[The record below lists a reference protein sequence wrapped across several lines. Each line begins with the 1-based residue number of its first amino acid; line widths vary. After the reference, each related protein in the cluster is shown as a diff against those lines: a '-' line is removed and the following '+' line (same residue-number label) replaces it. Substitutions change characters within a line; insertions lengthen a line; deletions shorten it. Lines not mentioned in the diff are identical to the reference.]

1 MSDNRGAFMKKFG
14 LSLALCAALSFAV
27 VTAMPTPAEAQKS
40 SKSGKKSSK
49 SKPAKVTVRKGYTPV
64 SVVHFNGCVNSF
76 GWLVPV
82 GTVGCGVVW
91 AVPTIVESLF
101 WRA

>member
-1 MSDNRGAFMKKFG
+1 MKKFG

-40 SKSGKKSSK
+40 GKSSKKSGKSK
-49 SKPAKVTVRKGYTPV
+49 GKPVKVTVQKAGTPV
-64 SVVHFNGCVNSF
+64 SVTYFNHCASGW
-76 GWLVPV
+76 GWLAPV
-82 GTVGCGVVW
+82 GAVGCGVVW
-91 AVPTIVESLF
+91 AVPTIAESLF

>member
-1 MSDNRGAFMKKFG
+1 MKKFG

-49 SKPAKVTVRKGYTPV
+49 SKPAKVTVKKSGGPVTVVYFNHCVDAFGY
-64 SVVHFNGCVNSF
+64 
-76 GWLVPV
+76 LAPV
-82 GTVGCGVVW
+82 GAVGCGAVW
-91 AVPTIVESLF
+91 AAPVIVESLM

>member
-1 MSDNRGAFMKKFG
+1 MKKFG

-27 VTAMPTPAEAQKS
+27 VTAMPTPVEAAKSGKSAKKS
-40 SKSGKKSSK
+40 SKAKSSK

-64 SVVHFNGCVNSF
+64 SVVYFNGCVNTF

-91 AVPTIVESLF
+91 AVPTIAESLF
-101 WRA
+101 WKA